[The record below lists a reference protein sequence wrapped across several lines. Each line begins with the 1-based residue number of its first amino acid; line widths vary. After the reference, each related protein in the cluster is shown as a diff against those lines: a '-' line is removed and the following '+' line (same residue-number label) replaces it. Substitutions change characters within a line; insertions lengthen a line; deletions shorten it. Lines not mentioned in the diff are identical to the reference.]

1 MSQRVQAIQETEKI
15 LEEQIFFLFFG
26 GGGGGGGGMNE
37 GEDFE
42 EHIINTNEF

>member
-15 LEEQIFFLFFG
+15 LEEQIFFLFL
-26 GGGGGGGGMNE
+26 GGGMNE